1 MKIIRTIYHKLS
13 LLILFAV
20 LTAGVFATFNT
31 STAKAASSLILQNPI
46 LIFQN
51 PEAVSFTVS
60 GAIENVQW
68 TVKDSKGQSIS
79 SGSQAPN
86 NDTATIAIG
95 QKIPTGYYTF
105 SFSSPS
111 NDEITAAF
119 GVTGPTPS
127 KNPYFSAQT
136 LSAHSGSV
144 YRNNMD
150 RIIPMLKNL
159 GFSSRRDSVY
169 WNEYE
174 LTPGNY
180 ATPPSIQQILDYD
193 QQNDMDLFWTAGS
206 GNSNYDSGNL
216 PSSPTGIQ
224 AYAKYIDDFLT
235 QHPRVKIV
243 EMLNEFNGANNSAC
257 GATAACYIE
266 IAKVVYP
273 YVKSRHPDVTIVAGG
288 LAAVSLSWWQDFFS
302 AGGATY
308 GDAFSYH
315 PYNLATYR
323 INETADEVTNMIKQN
338 NNGVGKPLYLSEIGW
353 SITNSTTGNPAKV
366 LTEAQQADR
375 LIYSFV
381 APQASPQIAGVNW
394 YHALN
399 YGSTDTE
406 YNFGLFQRS
415 TANIIGY
422 QPKQS
427 AIAFYVMRAQ
437 LDGYTYTRTDALAN
451 NINSYIFTNAK
462 GDTVQALWRTD
473 TFNSMDPATTPITIP
488 TNGRKYTSVMNVN
501 GERIALYDTNATSI
515 NENLSLSPLFVTT
528 TNSLGATN
536 PPSDGN
542 SDAPGMPNTGLNAYL
557 FNLAIPFAVA
567 GAGILMVIGFVKVRR
582 HLKR

>member
-1 MKIIRTIYHKLS
+1 MKIIRTIYDKLS

-20 LTAGVFATFNT
+20 LTAGVFVTFNT
-31 STAKAASSLILQNPI
+31 STAKAASSLMLQNPI

-60 GAIENVQW
+60 GATENVQW

-95 QKIPTGYYTF
+95 QKIPTGYYTL

-144 YRNNMD
+144 YRNNMN

-206 GNSNYDSGNL
+206 GNSHYDSGNL
-216 PSSPTGIQ
+216 PSSSTGIQ

-243 EMLNEFNGANNSAC
+243 EMLNEFNGTNNSAC

-302 AGGATY
+302 AGGAAY

-353 SITNSTTGNPAKV
+353 SIANSTTGNPAKV

-375 LIYSFV
+375 LVYSFV

-501 GERIALYDTNATSI
+501 GERIALYDSNATSI

-542 SDAPGMPNTGLNAYL
+542 RDAPGMPNTGLNAYL

-582 HLKR
+582 HLK